1 MTVELSEAVSVGAL
15 LFSAGGAWILLRQ
28 TAKRGADQGRRIGRI
43 ELELAEMRGQ
53 QKGRTKAMGVP
64 VQIDEGDQT

>member
-1 MTVELSEAVSVGAL
+1 MTVELSEAISVGAL
-15 LFSAGGAWILLRQ
+15 IFAAGGGWIILRQ

-43 ELELAEMRGQ
+43 EIELAEIRGS